1 VKVVFALALVA
12 CAKPHAQEPDAAPPD
27 AAFPAAIQ
35 PGDFTHPLDKA
46 YIRGLQTWLDDA
58 AFETKWTAMLTSPIE
73 FLGSADS
80 AFHGDL
86 SSIALPGGEAL
97 CHGDPKLNNF
107 GWTLADGHGVFSDN
121 DFDDGGACPAAAD
134 LLHFL
139 VATDLQFADP
149 SLNAQVLSAYL
160 DTLADPAATVVVDPA
175 TEPVWDDLRK
185 TGVDKATHQDSLA
198 IGGEVEV
205 ATADEIAAL
214 TALVAGDARFPTTLV
229 DVARDVHT
237 DGGSAGL
244 RRFWLLVEDAQHPR
258 TIIEL
263 KELIE
268 PGTELGPHSTTYD
281 DAGRFDVLK
290 PYWWGTPA
298 LGDHFTVFVLGGR
311 FVARDR
317 FTRQNPDPTALQAA
331 QIANMLQAEAS
342 LLANKHR
349 DAWHVDRALLR
360 AWLEGSAQT
369 VTARWR
375 AAYTAA
381 GGM

>member
-1 VKVVFALALVA
+1 MKAVFALALVA
-12 CAKPHAQEPDAAPPD
+12 CGKPHAPDLDAAPAD

-73 FLGSADS
+73 FLGGADS

-86 SSIALPGGEAL
+86 SAIALPGGEVL
-97 CHGDPKLNNF
+97 CHGDPKLDNF

-121 DFDDGGACPAAAD
+121 DFDDAGACPAAAD

-139 VATDLQFADP
+139 VGTDLQFSDP
-149 SLNAQVLSAYL
+149 SLNARVLSAYL
-160 DTLADPAATVVVDPA
+160 DTLADPAATIVVDPA
-175 TEPVWDDLRK
+175 TEPVWNDLRK

-198 IGGEVEV
+198 IGGEVQV
-205 ATADEIAAL
+205 ATADEVAAV
-214 TALVAGDARFPTTLV
+214 TDLVASDKRFPATLV

-268 PGTELGPHSTTYD
+268 PGTEFGPHSTTYD
-281 DAGRFDVLK
+281 DANRFDVLK
-290 PYWWGTPA
+290 PYWWGAPA
-298 LGDHFTVFVLGGR
+298 LGDHFTVYVLGGR

-317 FTRQNPDPTALQAA
+317 FTRRNPDPADLTAS
-331 QIANMLQAEAS
+331 QIADLLQAEAS
-342 LLANKHR
+342 LLANKQR
-349 DAWHVDRALLR
+349 DAWHVDQTVLR
-360 AWLEGSAQT
+360 AWLEGSTHT
-369 VTARWR
+369 VAERWR
-375 AAYTAA
+375 AAFTA
-381 GGM
+381 GM